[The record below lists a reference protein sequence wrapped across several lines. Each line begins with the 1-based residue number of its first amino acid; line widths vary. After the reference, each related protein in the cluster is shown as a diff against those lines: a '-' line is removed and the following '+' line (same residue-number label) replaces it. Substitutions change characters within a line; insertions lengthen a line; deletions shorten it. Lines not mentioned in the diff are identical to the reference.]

1 MLKVQEGTESLRLID
16 KGTSS
21 RLAASTCWMMRV
33 LINCLR
39 FICYY
44 ANCCTGQGV
53 NYPSCLMH
61 LWPRSWTIITYVS
74 NLWWRPLNLSSCYLL
89 LLRLLCC
96 CRQSCCLLLLAA
108 SPTLSFINVSSV
120 WKPEAAFIIST
131 LNQRENESPLSSLLS
146 CHYLPLLS
154 RLLALSF

>member
-33 LINCLR
+33 LINKYLLLCQLLHW
-39 FICYY
+39 
-44 ANCCTGQGV
+44 QGV